1 MANWNVSFMRA
12 YVTPPKPF
20 HSSDCSPRVKCS
32 ADATTGRISFLHLC
46 TSLIISP
53 HTIHQQEMPDEVK
66 PKKSPLTL
74 PNFQN
79 IFQEYWGEDTEKSL
93 TNSSVLK
100 FAFFTSV
107 CMTLSI
113 IRRHKLGEWTNAL
126 FIIWINR
133 RIRYDTCSSCLSNP
147 WQ

>member
-1 MANWNVSFMRA
+1 VYLFPAG
-12 YVTPPKPF
+12 T
-20 HSSDCSPRVKCS
+20 CG
-32 ADATTGRISFLHLC
+32 ADATTGKISFLNISV
-46 TSLIISP
+46 SLYTQYIRR
-53 HTIHQQEMPDEVK
+53 EMPDEVK

-113 IRRHKLGEWTNAL
+113 IRRHKLGE
-126 FIIWINR
+126 
-133 RIRYDTCSSCLSNP
+133 
-147 WQ
+147 